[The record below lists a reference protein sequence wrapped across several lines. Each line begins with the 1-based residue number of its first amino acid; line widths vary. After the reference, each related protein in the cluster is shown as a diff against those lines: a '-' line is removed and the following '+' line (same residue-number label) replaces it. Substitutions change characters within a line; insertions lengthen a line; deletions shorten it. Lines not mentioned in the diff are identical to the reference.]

1 MRTLKEG
8 EITGLPYQYK
18 DENGAY
24 KFRFLPYY
32 AVDRIMS
39 EELLLGHIREKVNA
53 QLEDNYKHVR
63 IEKAQLRNKAGMM
76 GAAYLAGLAVGYWES
91 KDEIKAN
98 HIIAC
103 KFVPDMEEEKRA
115 KLLDG
120 WHKAVQST
128 SVHVI

>member
-1 MRTLKEG
+1 ML
-8 EITGLPYQYK
+8 
-18 DENGAY
+18 
-24 KFRFLPYY
+24 FRSNDFLMQFQADIINTVVARP
-32 AVDRIMS
+32 
-39 EELLLGHIREKVNA
+39 KT
-53 QLEDNYKHVR
+53 
-63 IEKAQLRNKAGMM
+63 IETTAM

-98 HIIAC
+98 HTIAC

-120 WHKAVQST
+120 WHKAVKST